1 MSRANHYINL
11 LNMNSSVLHSLLLL
25 ILLFAS
31 AQTLAADDYL
41 LGAGDKI
48 HISVYNEPDLT
59 LSLKIDR
66 AGFIS
71 YPFIDDFQVIG
82 LSTKQVE
89 THIEKGLLGDYL
101 VNPQVSVSIAA
112 YRPFF
117 IHGEVVKPGGYPY
130 QDDLRL
136 DKAIALAGGLA
147 SRASKTDWIITR
159 VVDGKTITLKVN
171 IATQVQP
178 DDIIKIEQS
187 FF

>member
-1 MSRANHYINL
+1 MSNNIRSIKL
-11 LNMNSSVLHSLLLL
+11 LSMYQFMLLLL
-25 ILLFAS
+25 LLTSTMA
-31 AQTLAADDYL
+31 LAADDYL

-48 HISVYNEPDLT
+48 NISVYNEPDLT
-59 LSLKIDR
+59 LLLKIDR

-71 YPFIDDFQVIG
+71 YPFLDDFQVIG

-89 THIEKGLLGDYL
+89 AHIEKGLLGDYL
-101 VNPQVSVSIAA
+101 VNPQVSVSISA